1 MAEIVRCQQLGKRY
15 GKVEVQALRDINL
28 SVCSGEMLAI
38 FGPSGSGKS
47 TLLNIIGLLD
57 SQWQGE
63 LLLFGQPCHGLNATS
78 AAQLRRE
85 RMGFIFQSFNL
96 LPELTAVENVEM
108 ALITKPLPKM
118 QRRQQALA
126 MLERVGMAHRAH
138 HFPRQLSG
146 GQQQRVGIA
155 RALVHQPA
163 LVLADE
169 PTANLDSASAQ
180 EVIAL
185 MAQLAKHEQ
194 ISFVFST
201 HDPRIL
207 QAVDR
212 SIKLEDGVLQS

>member
-1 MAEIVRCQQLGKRY
+1 MEEIVRCRQIQKRY
-15 GKVEVQALRDINL
+15 SKVQVQALQDINL
-28 SVCSGEMLAI
+28 SVRRGEMLAI

-57 SQWQGE
+57 KEWQGE
-63 LLLFGQPCHGLNATS
+63 LELFQQACFGLS
-78 AAQLRRE
+78 AKAAAAIRRQK
-85 RMGFIFQSFNL
+85 MGFIFQSFNL

-108 ALITKPLPKM
+108 SLITLPLSRQ
-118 QRRQQALA
+118 QRRKQALA
-126 MLERVGMAHRAH
+126 MLEQVGMANRAE

-155 RALVHQPA
+155 RALVHHPE

-169 PTANLDSASAQ
+169 PTANLDSASALD
-180 EVIAL
+180 VIQL
-185 MAQLAKHEQ
+185 MANLAKSSQ

-207 QAVDR
+207 QTVDR
-212 SIKLEDGVLQS
+212 SIRLQDGVIQS